1 MSTNKNKPQINL
13 VKLSDD
19 ESSKLL
25 DSVSSKLNIQ
35 KPQFFYPIYNKLI
48 NGEESSTEDL
58 KGLIFDSKFKC
69 KEVLAKIIDND
80 DEYED
85 CSDSVSQNSHESSD
99 HNSNTE
105 PNIREIKDIE
115 DLNDDDVNINDILN
129 NSDHIDLP
137 TDNVIDDNESDI
149 PDDEI
154 EEAINNTFVI
164 TGMVEKTNKSTG
176 EKQLTEEKI
185 FVKKSPLLE
194 PLKVMQDIYVIP
206 EKITNKHLSND
217 TILNTNSKLNSYNNS
232 SHVEALFLYL
242 ANKLV
247 EVGKCPSFPF
257 YYGCINGNDPNYHHN
272 ITDEYDSVSRT
283 KWFRDRIKTDFDL
296 LIIEDDEEFEEEM
309 MEELRKQNE
318 FTGFGSMDESS
329 SNSEDSTSK
338 NNSDI
343 EDDNKSG
350 EDDEDDEDDNIIE
363 NADNI
368 NLVDTVGSSVTSDPG
383 TTGEST
389 TDMTSIDNSTNTILT
404 TSTNVAD
411 LQDGGSLTAE
421 TLTDDTL
428 NEILTNAEPV
438 NLDFIKSLDDE
449 DLNLDEDIIPIPVT
463 NTTAH
468 TTIETLTETPTDTT
482 TDTTIENATKPDTDD
497 DFIESL
503 SDFDKE
509 NVDLSDFEDDNKFK
523 LYYLKCEN
531 MPVNLCL
538 MEHMDTTLDGI
549 LDDGYNMSE
558 NEWFSVFFQV
568 AYGLAVA
575 QKYFNFVHNDL
586 HSSNIMF
593 KTTPMKNM
601 YFEVNGVYYKI
612 PLFGKVTK
620 IIDFARGTFKF
631 GDRWVFS
638 DQFKDDGEACGQYD
652 YPTDG
657 SLKNCEFKPTPSFDL
672 VRLGTTVIERVD
684 GEQKVMDFVE
694 RITMDDNGNSVCYN
708 EDTFQLYIDIARTCH
723 NAVPIE
729 VITQSKEFNRFKIAQ
744 EKIPKG
750 QYIFRY

>member
-13 VKLSDD
+13 IKLSDD
-19 ESSKLL
+19 ECSKLL

-48 NGEESSTEDL
+48 NGEESSSEDL

-80 DEYED
+80 EEYED

-99 HNSNTE
+99 NKSTIE

-115 DLNDDDVNINDILN
+115 DLNDEDVNINDILN

-137 TDNVIDDNESDI
+137 TDNVIDDNESDM

-154 EEAINNTFVI
+154 DEAINNTFVI
-164 TGMVEKTNKSTG
+164 TGIVEKINKSTG

-206 EKITNKHLSND
+206 EKITNKHLTD
-217 TILNTNSKLNSYNNS
+217 GTILNTNSKLNSYNNS

-272 ITDEYDSVSRT
+272 ITDEYDSISRT
-283 KWFRDRIKTDFDL
+283 KWFRDRIKNDFDL
-296 LIIEDDEEFEEEM
+296 LIIEDNEEFEEEM

-318 FTGFGSMDESS
+318 FNGFGSMDESS
-329 SNSEDSTSK
+329 SNSDSDSNTDTDTDTNTNTNTDSNED
-338 NNSDI
+338 
-343 EDDNKSG
+343 G
-350 EDDEDDEDDNIIE
+350 EDNIIE
-363 NADNI
+363 NADDI

-383 TTGEST
+383 TTGEPFT
-389 TDMTSIDNSTNTILT
+389 NITSGDHSTNTILT
-404 TSTNVAD
+404 TSSNVAN
-411 LQDGGSLTAE
+411 LQDGGDLATE
-421 TLTDDTL
+421 TLTNDTL

-449 DLNLDEDIIPIPVT
+449 DLNLDEDIITIPLT
-463 NTTAH
+463 NTTAN
-468 TTIETLTETPTDTT
+468 TSIDTPTDTT
-482 TDTTIENATKPDTDD
+482 TDTTIENTITPGTDD

-523 LYYLKCEN
+523 LYYLKCEQ

-538 MEHMDTTLDGI
+538 MEHMDATLDGI

-558 NEWFSVFFQV
+558 TEWFSVFFQI

-575 QKYFNFVHNDL
+575 QKYFSFVHNDL

-593 KTTPMKNM
+593 KNTQMKNM

-612 PLFGKVTK
+612 PLFGKITK

-657 SLKNCEFKPTPSFDL
+657 SLKNCEFKPNPSFDL

-694 RITMDDNGNSVCYN
+694 RITIDDNGNSVCYN

-723 NAVPIE
+723 NAIPIE
-729 VITQSKEFNRFKIAQ
+729 VITQSKEFSRFKIAQ

-750 QYIFRY
+750 QYIFHY